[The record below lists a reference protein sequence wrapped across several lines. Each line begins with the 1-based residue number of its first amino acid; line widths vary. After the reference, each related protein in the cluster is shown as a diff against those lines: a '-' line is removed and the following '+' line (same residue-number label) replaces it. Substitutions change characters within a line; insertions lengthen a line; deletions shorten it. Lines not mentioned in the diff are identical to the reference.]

1 MAAAGDTGVGWT
13 DVVVAVEVM
22 VRAMQVM
29 EVVKAKSGS
38 SSGGRRR
45 SD

>member
-29 EVVKAKSGS
+29 EVVKVIMVVRMVE
-38 SSGGRRR
+38 GGV
-45 SD
+45 

>member
-22 VRAMQVM
+22 VRMMQVM
-29 EVVKAKSGS
+29 EVVKAITVVRMVE
-38 SSGGRRR
+38 GGV
-45 SD
+45 